1 MPPLF
6 TGPQLG
12 VTFLSTCAEVGVI
25 ALHPVRDAS
34 VVLLSTLSTL
44 FAEPGAGKA

>member
-1 MPPLF
+1 MPLF

-12 VTFLSTCAEVGVI
+12 VTFLSTCAEVVGVI

-34 VVLLSTLSTL
+34 CLAIHTLY
-44 FAEPGAGKA
+44 AVR